1 MTPVPGMARP
11 VLVKMA
17 TITSP
22 VINRLEIMI
31 CRRFYVNDICRS
43 VSPDPVSITR
53 SLDDTKCDYSSLD
66 LGAAERGGDMA
77 EEEVRDT
84 VRLQKLFRKL
94 QRQVHSPEHQ
104 VSERG

>member
-1 MTPVPGMARP
+1 MARP

-22 VINRLEIMI
+22 VINRLENMI
-31 CRRFYVNDICRS
+31 RKCLYKLENMFRS

-104 VSERG
+104 VRLTF

>member
-1 MTPVPGMARP
+1 M
-11 VLVKMA
+11 
-17 TITSP
+17 
-22 VINRLEIMI
+22 
-31 CRRFYVNDICRS
+31 CRS

>member
-1 MTPVPGMARP
+1 MARP

-22 VINRLEIMI
+22 VINRLENIRKCLRKEEI
-31 CRRFYVNDICRS
+31 TFRS

-104 VSERG
+104 VRLTF

>member
-1 MTPVPGMARP
+1 MARP

-22 VINRLEIMI
+22 VINRLENII
-31 CRRFYVNDICRS
+31 CKCLLKAENTSRS
-43 VSPDPVSITR
+43 VSPDPVSSVSITR

-66 LGAAERGGDMA
+66 LGAAERDGDMA

-94 QRQVHSPEHQ
+94 QRQGHSPEHQ
-104 VSERG
+104 VSVGG